1 MGMSAKFQ
9 LQMFITNPIFL
20 SAIFSWLSA
29 QFIKTLIRLV
39 SGRVHSRSELISL
52 LFWKTG
58 GMPSS
63 HSALVS
69 AITTS
74 IGYRSGIN
82 SEIFLLSCCF
92 ALVTVRDAV
101 GVRRSSGI
109 QAKVINTIGT
119 ELKKKEVIDS
129 FNPVKEVQGHKP
141 LEVIVGCLL
150 GVFIGT
156 AFSIL

>member
-1 MGMSAKFQ
+1 MSAKFQ
-9 LQMFITNPIFL
+9 LQMFVTNPVFL
-20 SAIFSWLSA
+20 SVIFSWLSA
-29 QFIKTLIRLV
+29 QFIKTLIRLL
-39 SGRVHSRSELISL
+39 SGRVHSISELVSL

-69 AITTS
+69 ALTTS
-74 IGYRSGIN
+74 IGYRAGIN
-82 SEIFLLSCCF
+82 SDIFILACCF

-109 QAKVINTIGT
+109 QAKVINHIGS
-119 ELKKKEVIDS
+119 ELQKKEILTS
-129 FNPVKEVQGHKP
+129 FSPVKEVQGHKP

-150 GVFIGT
+150 GVFIGI